1 MTVLKRDREDW
12 IDPKAIARWNNPRSA
27 IDMDHVHDI
36 GLSMLQVGQIT
47 PGVVVEEEDG
57 SWTGE
62 AGQHRALACEERG
75 LLFWAH
81 FYKAPLTRQQRD
93 SLRIVTN
100 TLHLDLTPFERLRY
114 VLVTRKI
121 TGRSIRSICSEISMD
136 PSYFVNNQGIFD
148 LEQPILDLL
157 AEEKI
162 NVDTANALTKGK
174 DPAARLRLAQEAA
187 EKKIVAK
194 DIKALVSG
202 GGKKKVR
209 RFTIK
214 FPPAMPTEERKALL
228 KALLRELEGKP

>member
-12 IDPKAIARWNNPRSA
+12 IDPKAIVRWNNPRSA
-27 IDMDHVHDI
+27 IDVDHVHYL
-36 GLSMLQVGQIT
+36 GLSILQVGQIT

-148 LEQPILDLL
+148 LEQPLLDLL

-162 NVDTANALTKGK
+162 NVDTASALTKVK
-174 DPAARLRLAQEAA
+174 DADTRLRLAHEAA

-202 GGKKKVR
+202 NGKKKAKP
-209 RFTIK
+209 FTIK
-214 FPPAMPTEERKALL
+214 FPPGMPKGEKVALVR
-228 KALLRELEGKP
+228 AVLRELEGER